1 MRLATV
7 LRKSQRTQ
15 STKRTSVKTM
25 QVRCIKC
32 KSIFQIAFGA
42 IRRGG
47 SIVCTDCGARHA
59 QRASPEAF
67 SDPRKHDQAAHAFA
81 EASGIDLPGAN
92 AVLLGVMSLLQAQEL
107 QDSWGV
113 RATQLLR
120 NRRR

>member
-7 LRKSQRTQ
+7 LRRSQRTQ
-15 STKRTSVKTM
+15 STTGTSAKTM

-32 KSIFQIAFGA
+32 KSIFQIAFG
-42 IRRGG
+42 IVRRGG
-47 SIVCTDCGARHA
+47 PVVCTDCGARHA
-59 QRASPEAF
+59 QRASSEAF
-67 SDPRKHDQAAHAFA
+67 SDPRKHDQAVRAFA

-92 AVLLGVMSLLQAQEL
+92 AVLLGIMSLGQAQEL

-120 NRRR
+120 GRLR

>member
-7 LRKSQRTQ
+7 LRRSQKTR
-15 STKRTSVKTM
+15 STNRTSARTL
-25 QVRCIKC
+25 QIRCVKC
-32 KSIFQIAFGA
+32 KAIFQVAFGA
-42 IRRGG
+42 VCRSGP
-47 SIVCTDCGARHA
+47 IVCTDCGARHA

-67 SDPRKHDQAAHAFA
+67 SDPHVHDRAARAFA

-92 AVLLGVMSLLQAQEL
+92 AVLLGIMSLRQAQEL

-113 RATQLLR
+113 RATMLLR

>member
-7 LRKSQRTQ
+7 LRGSQKTQ
-15 STKRTSVKTM
+15 STKRISARTM

-32 KSIFQIAFGA
+32 KSIFQVAFGA
-42 IRRGG
+42 VRRGG

-59 QRASPEAF
+59 QRANPEAF
-67 SDPRKHDQAAHAFA
+67 SNPREHDQAACAFA

-113 RATQLLR
+113 RATLLLR
-120 NRRR
+120 GRLR